1 MADADVALKSAYE
14 EVFLPSLKG
23 GLGLPAYLRKN
34 RKYVETETK
43 LNEIAPNLAAGIPLN
58 SVVLSVLGVSALLAA
73 ISIVVPIARRL
84 MLPYTLVLAVLG
96 CLIGLLG
103 YLKLGVAGFGGEVAQ
118 GLRQIGPADDA
129 FIYIFLPPLLF
140 SAGLT
145 VDVRHIFEDLGYVI
159 LLAFVAVI
167 LCTFFVGYS
176 LDMVTGLGLLPCL
189 LLGTIGV
196 DDGHRRRHQHL
207 PRGRRR
213 PSGCRR
219 SWKAKRCSTT
229 RRRSR
234 CSAFSSAS
242 SRRAPSSTSSE
253 RRGSSSSRLAG
264 GALLRLR
271 DGADHADAHL
281 AAAGC
286 GHDRGHPHRRLA
298 YFTFV
303 VSNEILGI
311 SGVIAT
317 VTLAAFVGSDS
328 RTRVSPGLVGDIAQ
342 RLEHLDFWATSFI
355 FVISAMYIP
364 RSLDVFTWHDLA
376 NVGVV
381 FVAAL
386 ASRAVVIGGMMPTFS
401 AIGASKPLGR
411 AYKVVL
417 WWGGMRGAVTVAL
430 ALATTAT
437 DGVPPAV
444 RHLVVS
450 TAIGY
455 VIASLILNGL
465 TLRPL
470 MNAFRLD
477 RFNEL
482 DLVMRNRMTA
492 LARRKIK
499 RELTEVAA
507 AVGCDAE
514 ELSRQIVPMD
524 KAARQKNKAAVGLPL
539 ALDTWCH
546 HEIDTVMA
554 FARARADH
562 ASSCR
567 AAAQSRRPAAQC
579 AAEFRGSKAIWPSS
593 PICAGA
599 GIAMRLTFWL
609 FARFGWKPDA
619 EVAVAGRVEF
629 LVAELLLL
637 RELVKQCEAN
647 AAGLFGRDV
656 AAQLDQLL
664 RTRLEATEAEIKTI
678 EHAYPKFA
686 DAMQAAL
693 PDAGG
698 ARLGGIGIPPP
709 SRRGDDLGRRV
720 RGPRH
725 TTPRRRRAVHAASG
739 IRVRLRQR
747 FRRQQLSVRGG
758 VSGAEVLHT
767 ALPRAARPAHH
778 LRPQRKAACVL
789 RRLRAGPRRERRD
802 RPVMLGPGKFFA
814 QRASFDFCTNIARAT
829 CEGYVNMLEIDCGRL
844 QSAMASAPALKPHSR
859 TWPRRIEISSASRGS
874 KGEHHAARRC
884 RILHAQRHLPVHRNG
899 LGDAHGQ
906 GADFVMAPAH
916 AHLNLLGGVL
926 SAVFGTFYA
935 LTKET
940 YSPRLAWINLLL
952 SVAGAFDH
960 DPDAG
965 DASPDQ

>member
-1 MADADVALKSAYE
+1 
-14 EVFLPSLKG
+14 
-23 GLGLPAYLRKN
+23 
-34 RKYVETETK
+34 
-43 LNEIAPNLAAGIPLN
+43 LN

-118 GLRQIGPADDA
+118 GLRQIGLLDDA

-189 LLGTIGV
+189 LLGTIV
-196 DDGHRRRHQHL
+196 
-207 PRGRRR
+207 
-213 PSGCRR
+213 
-219 SWKAKRCSTT
+219 STT
-229 RRRSR
+229 DTAAVINIFREAGAPKRL
-234 CSAFSSAS
+234 SAIVEGEALFNDA
-242 SRRAPSSTSSE
+242 AAIAMFGLFLGIVTQ
-253 RRGSSSSRLAG
+253 GTKLDVLGAAWQFIIALAG
-264 GALLRLR
+264 GALFGYVMARICGWLISLLQ
-271 DGADHADAHL
+271 DAVTTEVTL
-281 AAAGC
+281 TVA
-286 GHDRGHPHRRLA
+286 LA

-328 RTRVSPGLVGDIAQ
+328 RTRVSPGSWEILHNVW
-342 RLEHLDFWATSFI
+342 EHLDFWATSFI

-364 RSLDVFTWHDLA
+364 RSLDVFTWRDLA

-444 RHLVVS
+444 RHLVAS
-450 TAIGY
+450 TSIGY

-470 MNAFRLD
+470 MGAFRLD

-554 FARARADH
+554 LRERGLITRHHAERLRNHADRLLNALRNSELKGYMAELAH
-562 ASSCR
+562 L
-567 AAAQSRRPAAQC
+567 RR
-579 AAEFRGSKAIWPSS
+579 
-593 PICAGA
+593 A

-609 FARFGWKPDA
+609 FARFGWNRTLK
-619 EVAVAGRVEF
+619 VAVAGRVEF

-637 RELVKQCEAN
+637 RELVKQCDAN

-664 RTRLEATEAEIKTI
+664 RTRLEATEAEIRTI

-686 DAMQAAL
+686 DAMQQRYLTLVAL
-693 PDAGG
+693 G
-698 ARLGGIGIPPP
+698 LVE
-709 SRRGDDLGRRV
+709 SEYRRHLSEATISVDVFEDLD
-720 RGPRH
+720 
-725 TTPRRRRAVHAASG
+725 TQRRAVAARFTRHPEFESG
-739 IRVRLRQR
+739 FDSDSVGNSFPFVAEFPVLKSCIRPFL
-747 FRRQQLSVRGG
+747 
-758 VSGAEVLHT
+758 
-767 ALPRAARPAHH
+767 ALPGQRITFDRNGKPRAFFVVFG
-778 LRPQRKAACVL
+778 QV
-789 RRLRAGPRRERRD
+789 RAEAGD
-802 RPVMLGPGKFFA
+802 TAVMLGPGKFFA

-844 QSAMASAPALKPHSR
+844 QSAMASAPALK
-859 TWPRRIEISSASRGS
+859 
-874 KGEHHAARRC
+874 AAFQDMA
-884 RILHAQRHLPVHRNG
+884 AQN
-899 LGDAHGQ
+899 
-906 GADFVMAPAH
+906 
-916 AHLNLLGGVL
+916 
-926 SAVFGTFYA
+926 
-935 LTKET
+935 
-940 YSPRLAWINLLL
+940 
-952 SVAGAFDH
+952 
-960 DPDAG
+960 
-965 DASPDQ
+965 